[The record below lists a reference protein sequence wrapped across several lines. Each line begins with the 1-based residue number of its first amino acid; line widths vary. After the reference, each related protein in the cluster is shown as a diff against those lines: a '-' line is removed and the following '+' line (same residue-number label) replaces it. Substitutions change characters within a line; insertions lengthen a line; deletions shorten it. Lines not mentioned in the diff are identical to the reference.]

1 MVKAFYNLKT
11 LPFQKDIHTKNIYIS
26 SAGKELSQRLE
37 YMKQKRGI
45 FLITG
50 LPGTGK
56 TLHIRTF
63 VETLNQNLY
72 KSIYIPLSTV
82 NTIDFYRQ
90 LAVSLGGQSHWK
102 KSLLFKT
109 IQNSIKNYVENNK
122 KIPVIIL
129 DEMHLTKNENFQE
142 LQIITNFNY
151 DSQDPALFIM
161 VGQPHLR
168 DRLLSPIHQSF
179 NQRISLKFNLTP
191 LSKEETNE
199 YIKHHLS
206 LSGYKN
212 ELFNQ
217 NAINAIFK
225 NSNGTP
231 RIINTL
237 AIKTMTIGAL
247 EKKDLLCE
255 EEVYRSSK
263 EL

>member
-1 MVKAFYNLKT
+1 MIEAFYNLKK
-11 LPFQKDIHTKNIYIS
+11 LPFQKNINTKEIYIS

-37 YMKQKRGI
+37 YMKQKRGML
-45 FLITG
+45 LITG

-56 TLHIRTF
+56 TLHTRVL
-63 VETLNQNLY
+63 VENLNQNHY

-90 LAVSLGGQSHWK
+90 LAVSLGGTSHWK
-102 KSLLFKT
+102 KSQLFQS
-109 IQNSIKNYVENNK
+109 IQKSIKNYVENNK

-129 DEMHLTKNENFQE
+129 DEMHLSRNEHFQE

-161 VGQPHLR
+161 IGQPHLR

-179 NQRISLKFNLTP
+179 NQRITLKFNLTP
-191 LSKEETNE
+191 LTSQETSE
-199 YIKHHLS
+199 YIKHHLN
-206 LSGYKN
+206 LAGYQKL
-212 ELFNQ
+212 LFNE
-217 NAINAIFK
+217 NAVNVIFK
-225 NSNGTP
+225 NSNGIP

-237 AIKTMTIGAL
+237 SIKTMTIGAL
-247 EKKDLLCE
+247 EKKELLSE
-255 EEVYRSSK
+255 EEVYRASK